1 MESRSPTAAAR
12 EAPAPTRAG
21 VVLPVTLTLAIQAL
35 ASMNTVAVA
44 VMMPVASVD
53 IGVPPSYVGIFV
65 SLIYLGATLF
75 APVSGHAITRFGPIA
90 VSQICLGLCAAGL
103 AAFSM
108 PAVAMAVL
116 GSLALGVGL
125 GPVTPASSHILVRT
139 TPAAMLSMV
148 FSIKQTG
155 VPLGGALAGAIVPLL
170 VVACG
175 WRTAALLAGAS
186 SLVLVALLHRFR
198 GRYDRERSRPPGL
211 TWQSALAPL
220 KMVMAHPEL
229 RRIAMASFVYSI
241 MQLSLTSYL
250 VTYLIQSLRLSL
262 IDAGLLLAAAQ
273 VCGVAGRILWG
284 ALTDRYGNP
293 RRVLGLLGFGMTGG
307 ALLAAGFSP
316 EWPFAAIL
324 GVCGVFGAAAL
335 GWNGVFLAEVARIAT
350 PAHAGVAT
358 GGSLFFTFLGILLG
372 LPAFAGIVEL
382 TGSYAAAFVCVA
394 TITFACATALCFT
407 RAPR

>member
-1 MESRSPTAAAR
+1 M
-12 EAPAPTRAG
+12 
-21 VVLPVTLTLAIQAL
+21 
-35 ASMNTVAVA
+35 
-44 VMMPVASVD
+44 
-53 IGVPPSYVGIFV
+53 
-65 SLIYLGATLF
+65 
-75 APVSGHAITRFGPIA
+75 
-90 VSQICLGLCAAGL
+90 
-103 AAFSM
+103 
-108 PAVAMAVL
+108 AML

-186 SLVLVALLHRFR
+186 SLVLAALLLPFR
-198 GRYDRERSRPPGL
+198 GRYDRERSRPPRL
-211 TWQSALAPL
+211 TWQGALAPM
-220 KMVMAHPEL
+220 KMAMAHPEL

-273 VCGVAGRILWG
+273 VSGVVGRILWG

-293 RRVLGLLGFGMTGG
+293 QRMLGYLGLGMTGG
-307 ALLAAGFSP
+307 GLLAAGFSP
-316 EWPFAAIL
+316 AWPFAAIL
-324 GVCGVFGAAAL
+324 GVCVVFGAAAL

-358 GGSLFFTFLGILLG
+358 GGCLFFTFLGILVG
-372 LPAFAGIVEL
+372 LPVFALIVEL
-382 TGSYAAAFVCVA
+382 TGSYAVGFASVA